1 MRKILL
7 QHAGA
12 MSALVVLP
20 ASALAYLLGRSEAL
34 GLFLGGSIAALDFL
48 GIVYLI
54 GGLLAPDA
62 TSSAKLT
69 LGMAFGAKLLLVAL
83 SLWWTVRIG
92 ASGIGIG
99 LGIVLA
105 IIGFTLGMLRGSAA
119 AESLAEE
126 KGR

>member
-20 ASALAYLLGRSEAL
+20 ASAIAYFLGRSEAL
-34 GLFLGGSIAALDFL
+34 GVFLGGTIAASDFL
-48 GIVYLI
+48 GILYLVS
-54 GGLLAPDA
+54 GLLEPDA
-62 TSSAKLT
+62 TNTAKLT
-69 LGMAFGAKLLLVAL
+69 LGMAFGAKLLAVAL
-83 SLWWTVRIG
+83 ALWWTVRIG
-92 ASGIGIG
+92 ASGLGIG
-99 LGIVLA
+99 LGIVFA

-119 AESLAEE
+119 AESLAE